1 MVRLHSIWSCRPWD
15 SRECMVVAHLAS
27 WGMVRDVS
35 GYKRREIVETRFEFI
50 EFLPSDVFLPIEI
63 K

>member
-1 MVRLHSIWSCRPWD
+1 VVRLHSIWNRRPWD
-15 SRECMVVAHLAS
+15 SRECMVMTHLAT

-35 GYKRREIVETRFEFI
+35 GYKRGEIVETRFEFI
-50 EFLPSDVFLPIEI
+50 EFLPSDVFFPIEI

>member
-1 MVRLHSIWSCRPWD
+1 
-15 SRECMVVAHLAS
+15 MVVAHLAS